1 MNGWRWLYARLW
13 AILPPL
19 VNRYL
24 RKRAR
29 QQPEYLEHWDERWA
43 RQPAQTDD
51 PRGVIWVHAVSV
63 GETRAAQ
70 PLVAA
75 LRARWPDRPLLVTQM
90 TPTGRET
97 ALSLYGGQATVRY
110 LPYDAPDAVARFLAR
125 YQPVL
130 GVLMETELWPNL
142 IAACA
147 QRGVPLFLANAR
159 LSERSARGYRRIGGL
174 IRPAL
179 ASLAGVA
186 AQSDD
191 DATRLRALGA
201 RQVAVCGNLKFD
213 ITPPPQAAALAA
225 QLRQWRGA
233 RPLWMAASTREGEE
247 ALLLDALPADSPA
260 VLLLTPRH
268 PQRFAEVA
276 ELLRARGIPFQRRSD
291 NTALRAD
298 TRVWLGDSMG
308 EMFAYYQAVDLA
320 FIGGSLLPLGGQNLI
335 EPAAVGCPVLIGPS
349 TFNFAEVTR
358 LALAEGAARQVAD
371 ADELHRTVATLLADS
386 DARQRMG
393 AAGLAFAQCH
403 RGATAR
409 TLAHLQGCVGGT
421 TA

>member
-1 MNGWRWLYARLW
+1 MIWPLLYAALW
-13 AILPPL
+13 KLAPPL
-19 VNRYL
+19 IGHYL
-24 RKRAR
+24 RRRAR
-29 QQPEYLEHWDERWA
+29 KQPEYLQHWDERWA
-43 RQPAQTDD
+43 RGEPRADD
-51 PRGVIWVHAVSV
+51 AHGAIWVHAVSV
-63 GETRAAQ
+63 GETRAAA

-75 LRARWPDRPLLVTQM
+75 LRARWPDKPLLITQM

-97 ALSLYGGQATVRY
+97 ALSLYPDACVRY
-110 LPYDAPDAVARFLAR
+110 LPYDAPDAVARFLGR
-125 YQPVL
+125 YQPMF
-130 GVLMETELWPNL
+130 GVLMETELWPHL
-142 IAACA
+142 IAGCRAH
-147 QRGVPLFLANAR
+147 GVPLFLVNAR
-159 LSERSARGYRRIGGL
+159 LSERSARGYRRAAGL
-174 IRPAL
+174 IGPAL
-179 ASLAGVA
+179 ASLDGVA
-186 AQSDD
+186 AQSED
-191 DATRLRALGA
+191 DAARLRALGA

-225 QLRQWRGA
+225 QLRQWRGE

-268 PQRFAEVA
+268 PQRFAEVG

-371 ADELHRTVATLLADS
+371 ADELHRTVATLLADP

-393 AAGLAFAQCH
+393 AAGQAFAQRH

-409 TLAHLQGCVGGT
+409 TLAHVLGCVGE
-421 TA
+421 AVD

>member
-1 MNGWRWLYARLW
+1 M
-13 AILPPL
+13 
-19 VNRYL
+19 
-24 RKRAR
+24 
-29 QQPEYLEHWDERWA
+29 
-43 RQPAQTDD
+43 
-51 PRGVIWVHAVSV
+51 IWVHAVSV

-186 AQSDD
+186 AQSED
-191 DATRLRALGA
+191 DAARLRALGA

-213 ITPPPQAAALAA
+213 ISPPPQAAVLAA
-225 QLRQWRGA
+225 QLRQWRGE

-247 ALLLDALPADSPA
+247 ALLLDALPANSPA

-291 NTALRAD
+291 NAALRAD

-371 ADELHRTVATLLADS
+371 ADELHRTVATLLADP

-393 AAGLAFAQCH
+393 AAGLAFAQRH

-409 TLAHLQGCVGGT
+409 TLAHVLGCVGE
-421 TA
+421 AVD

>member
-1 MNGWRWLYARLW
+1 M
-13 AILPPL
+13 
-19 VNRYL
+19 
-24 RKRAR
+24 
-29 QQPEYLEHWDERWA
+29 
-43 RQPAQTDD
+43 
-51 PRGVIWVHAVSV
+51 
-63 GETRAAQ
+63 
-70 PLVAA
+70 
-75 LRARWPDRPLLVTQM
+75 
-90 TPTGRET
+90 
-97 ALSLYGGQATVRY
+97 
-110 LPYDAPDAVARFLAR
+110 ARFLAR

-247 ALLLDALPADSPA
+247 ALLLDALPADSPV
-260 VLLLTPRH
+260 VL
-268 PQRFAEVA
+268 
-276 ELLRARGIPFQRRSD
+276 
-291 NTALRAD
+291 
-298 TRVWLGDSMG
+298 
-308 EMFAYYQAVDLA
+308 
-320 FIGGSLLPLGGQNLI
+320 
-335 EPAAVGCPVLIGPS
+335 
-349 TFNFAEVTR
+349 
-358 LALAEGAARQVAD
+358 
-371 ADELHRTVATLLADS
+371 
-386 DARQRMG
+386 
-393 AAGLAFAQCH
+393 
-403 RGATAR
+403 
-409 TLAHLQGCVGGT
+409 
-421 TA
+421 